1 MTLIE
6 LIIANQTKFSFALGQ
21 AGENERQKKKKLMFL
36 PANVKIDILEEKKMC
51 FTLSLEAANNFLSH
65 SIKNQWLK

>member
-6 LIIANQTKFSFALGQ
+6 LIIVNQTKFSFALGQ

-36 PANVKIDILEEKKMC
+36 PANVKIGILEEKKVC

>member
-36 PANVKIDILEEKKMC
+36 PANVKIDILEEKKKC
-51 FTLSLEAANNFLSH
+51 VLLFL
-65 SIKNQWLK
+65 